1 MNTNTKRTLIILLIC
16 IAAVVVIVTAK
27 FYLDAAQG
35 NTLGIY
41 NIQAS
46 AVLGGK
52 PGVEIE
58 VYSPRAFPV
67 QDPPPVLQ
75 IGDQVFRVVEFK
87 NGDPHTLIFTLTP
100 EEFTNTHDE
109 SLITVHYEPDTQGHW
124 DFGFLEKNWTTGQR
138 K

>member
-1 MNTNTKRTLIILLIC
+1 MNTNTKRTLIILLILLV
-16 IAAVVVIVTAK
+16 AVVVIVTTK

-41 NIQAS
+41 NVDAS
-46 AVLGGK
+46 AALGGK

-58 VYSPRAFPV
+58 VYSPRAFPA

-75 IGDQVFRVVEFK
+75 IGNKTYKVVEFK

-100 EEFTNTHDE
+100 DEFANTRDE
-109 SLITVHYEPDTQGHW
+109 SPITVHYQPDTQGHW
-124 DFGFLEKNWTTGQR
+124 DFGFLVKNWITGQR